1 MNFKQLSQHFT
12 RELSGLYDHEE
23 AVAVFAVVARQVSRF
38 DRGKLSL
45 KSSESV
51 PEPDLVLYNGILNEL
66 KTGKPVQYV
75 LGETTFYGLSF
86 KVNPAVLIPRPET
99 EELVEWVLESV
110 AAEAM
115 SGLQILDV
123 GTGSGCI
130 AVVLKKHLDTAG
142 VFALDVSKD
151 SLSMASDNAII
162 NEVVINFIE
171 ADIREYSGRETF
183 DVIVSNPPYITM
195 NEKLEMHE
203 NVLAHEPHLA
213 LFVSNEDPLVF
224 YKAIA
229 DFALLNLKPDGFLF
243 FEINEHLGK
252 ETVQML
258 NDKSFINIELRRDM
272 QGKDRMIKCRLKAR
286 E

>member
-51 PEPDLVLYNGILNEL
+51 PEPDLVLYNGILAEL

-75 LGETTFYGLSF
+75 LGETLFYGLSF

-195 NEKLEMHE
+195 NEKREMHE

-258 NDKSFINIELRRDM
+258 KDKSFFNIELRRDM

>member
-23 AVAVFAVVARQVSRF
+23 AVAIFAVVARQVSRF

-45 KSSESV
+45 NSSESV
-51 PEPDLVLYNGILNEL
+51 PEPDLVLYNGILKEL
-66 KTGKPVQYV
+66 KTGNPVQYV
-75 LGETTFYGLSF
+75 LGETLFYGLSF

-115 SGLQILDV
+115 CGLQILDV

-171 ADIREYSGRETF
+171 ADIRKYSGRETF
-183 DVIVSNPPYITM
+183 DVIVSNPPYITT
-195 NEKLEMHE
+195 NEKREMHE

-258 NDKSFINIELRRDM
+258 NDKSFIDIELRRDM

>member
-75 LGETTFYGLSF
+75 LGETLFYGLSF

-151 SLSMASDNAII
+151 SLSMASDNAVI

-183 DVIVSNPPYITM
+183 DVIVSNPPYITT
-195 NEKLEMHE
+195 NEKREMHE

-258 NDKSFINIELRRDM
+258 KDKSFINIELRRDM

>member
-151 SLSMASDNAII
+151 SLSMASDNAVI

>member
-75 LGETTFYGLSF
+75 LGETLFYGLSF
-86 KVNPAVLIPRPET
+86 TVNPAVLIPRPET

-142 VFALDVSKD
+142 VFALDISKD

-195 NEKLEMHE
+195 DEKQKMHE

-258 NDKSFINIELRRDM
+258 KDKSFINIELRRDM

>member
-1 MNFKQLSQHFT
+1 
-12 RELSGLYDHEE
+12 
-23 AVAVFAVVARQVSRF
+23 VARQVSRF

-45 KSSESV
+45 NSSESV
-51 PEPDLVLYNGILNEL
+51 PEPDLVLYNGILKEL

-75 LGETTFYGLSF
+75 LGETLFYGLSF

-130 AVVLKKHLDTAG
+130 AVVLKKHMDTAG

-151 SLSMASDNAII
+151 SLSMASDNAVI

-183 DVIVSNPPYITM
+183 DVIVSNPPYITT
-195 NEKLEMHE
+195 NEKREMHE

-229 DFALLNLKPDGFLF
+229 DFALLNLKPDGLLF

-252 ETVQML
+252 ETVQIL
-258 NDKSFINIELRRDM
+258 NDKSFIDIELRRDM

>member
-1 MNFKQLSQHFT
+1 MNFKQLSQYFT

-51 PEPDLVLYNGILNEL
+51 PEPDLVLYNGILEEL

-75 LGETTFYGLSF
+75 LGETTFYGLPF

-151 SLSMASDNAII
+151 SLSMASDNAVI

-195 NEKLEMHE
+195 DEKQKMHE

-258 NDKSFINIELRRDM
+258 KDKSFINIELRRDM